1 MPKLQVTLVA
11 KNSATNEGDLR
22 DMGPSQVGEDP
33 MKENMGT
40 HFSILGWRIAWT
52 EELGRLQSKG
62 SQRDGWD

>member
-1 MPKLQVTLVA
+1 
-11 KNSATNEGDLR
+11 
-22 DMGPSQVGEDP
+22 MGPSQVGEDP

-40 HFSILGWRIAWT
+40 HFTILAWRVAWT